1 MKKFR
6 YILYILALAVFAGA
20 MLPSCSDD
28 EPRTEPDPEP
38 KPVNRVVLVYMSANN
53 NLGGYFDANDLKEMK
68 QAAVAGDIADGRL
81 LVYRHGLNADETAV
95 EQRLFEILPDGT
107 EKILVEYDS
116 ELSSV
121 SMERMGQ
128 VLDDA
133 ERLAPAESRGLMLWS
148 HADGWIN
155 VGFENPE
162 EPAASPKGFGQDG
175 SKKMSISALGRVLE
189 GRYFDFIYFD
199 CCYMASVEV
208 MYELRKSAG
217 LFAASSA
224 ELPADGARYHEALKY
239 LFQPELDLV
248 SAVKVSFDYY
258 KQQNSSGCTLS
269 VVRSDALEPLA
280 AATAEMYDLHPS
292 QPQRGEVQQFENSG
306 NRFFDFDHYMEKLLV
321 EQPSLY
327 NNWKTTLDAAV
338 CFQGA
343 TERIYMV
350 NRFYVRR
357 HCGLT
362 THILYTP
369 EDAAKN
375 GYNQLKWY
383 RDVVSRLYQE

>member
-20 MLPSCSDD
+20 ILPSCSDD
-28 EPRTEPDPEP
+28 EPRTEPDPDP

-53 NLGGYFDANDLKEMK
+53 NLGGYFDANDLQEMK

-107 EKILVEYDS
+107 EKTLVEYDS

-133 ERLAPAESRGLMLWS
+133 ERLAPADSRGLMLWS

-189 GRYFDFIYFD
+189 GRYFDFVYFD

-258 KQQNSSGCTLS
+258 KQQSSSGCTLS
-269 VVRSDALEPLA
+269 VIRSDALEPLA

-321 EQPSLY
+321 EHPSLY
-327 NNWKTTLDAAV
+327 NNWKTSLDAAV
-338 CFQGA
+338 CFRGA

-375 GYNQLKWY
+375 GYSQLKWY

>member
-28 EPRTEPDPEP
+28 EPRTEPEP
-38 KPVNRVVLVYMSANN
+38 KPKTVNRVVLVYMSANN
-53 NLGGYFDANDLKEMK
+53 NLGGYFDANDLQEMK
-68 QAAVAGDIADGRL
+68 QAAVAGDITDGRL
-81 LVYRHGLNADETAV
+81 LVYRHGQNADETAV

-107 EKILVEYDS
+107 EKTLVEYDS

-121 SMERMGQ
+121 SMERMAQ

-133 ERLAPAESRGLMLWS
+133 ERLAPADSRGLMLWS

-327 NNWKTTLDAAV
+327 NNWKTSLDAAV
-338 CFQGA
+338 CFRGA

-375 GYNQLKWY
+375 GYSQLKWY